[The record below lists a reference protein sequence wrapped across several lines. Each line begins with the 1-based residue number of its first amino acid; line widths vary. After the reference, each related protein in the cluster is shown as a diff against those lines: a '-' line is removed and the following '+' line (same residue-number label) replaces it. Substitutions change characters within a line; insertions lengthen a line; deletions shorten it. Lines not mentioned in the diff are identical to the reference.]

1 MKYRDPKTGNLELF
15 PILKSIDHTEL
26 IKSVLTECNKIFE
39 DYSIEPIDSLEKLP
53 EQIKKIH
60 PKDIIYSE
68 DILLGKN
75 IKYQN
80 IAEKHETPSDKI
92 KFSIISSGKHI
103 NIEYLIT
110 AEKHEIPSDKIN
122 HFNII
127 IK

>member
-1 MKYRDPKTGNLELF
+1 MKYRDPVTGNLELF
-15 PILKSIDHTEL
+15 PILKSIDNTEL
-26 IKSVLTECNKIFE
+26 IKSVLTKCNKIFE
-39 DYSIEPIDSLEKLP
+39 DYSIQPIDSLEKLP
-53 EQIKKIH
+53 KRIKKIH
-60 PKDIIYSE
+60 PKDIIYSK

-80 IAEKHETPSDKI
+80 I
-92 KFSIISSGKHI
+92 
-103 NIEYLIT
+103 